1 MFKNGKMEGIAR
13 MQINFPIIWPGLNSD
28 KIKVYIQLYK
38 GNWFRK
44 GNPIDLYD
52 SVCGFFVSC

>member
-1 MFKNGKMEGIAR
+1 MEGIAR